1 MFLDW
6 KNQYGKNDYTNQSN
20 LQIQWNPYQIT
31 KGIFHRTRQ
40 KPLQFAWKHK
50 RPQTVK
56 TILRKKKGK
65 LEKSTFLTPDYT
77 TKLQSTR
84 EYGTGTH
91 THKTRYRPMEQD
103 KNPRDKPMH
112 LWTLHFDK
120 GGENIQWR
128 RDNLFNKWCQKNW
141 TATCER
147 MKLEHFLTI
156 CIKINSNGIKD
167 LNVRPEIINSYRK
180 T

>member
-1 MFLDW
+1 MVKMTIL
-6 KNQYGKNDYTNQSN
+6 
-20 LQIQWNPYQIT
+20 T
-31 KGIFHRTRQ
+31 KAIYRFSGISIKLPKAFSTELEQ

-56 TILRKKKGK
+56 AILRKKKGK
-65 LEKSTFLTPDYT
+65 LEKTTFLTPDYT
-77 TKLQSTR
+77 KKLQSTR
-84 EYGTGTH
+84 EYRTGTKNKQ
-91 THKTRYRPMEQD
+91 TNKQNQKYRPMEQD
-103 KNPRDKPMH
+103 KKPRDKPMH

-120 GGENIQWR
+120 GDKNIQWR

-180 T
+180 I